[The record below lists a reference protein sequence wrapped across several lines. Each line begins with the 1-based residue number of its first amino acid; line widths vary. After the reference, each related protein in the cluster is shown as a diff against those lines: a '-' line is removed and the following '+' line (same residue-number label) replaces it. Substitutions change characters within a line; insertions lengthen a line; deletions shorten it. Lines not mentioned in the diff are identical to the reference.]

1 MRDLDQQQLTFIKL
15 LETIQESK
23 LEGKEN
29 IKLDKRLLHSIHLVV
44 IKHTTQARMGPGL
57 KAARTH
63 SSWPAL
69 YIITIQGRN

>member
-29 IKLDKRLLHSIHLVV
+29 IKLDK
-44 IKHTTQARMGPGL
+44 QDY
-57 KAARTH
+57 
-63 SSWPAL
+63 
-69 YIITIQGRN
+69 YIQYI